1 LVVSDAVANT
11 ILYDTTEGSYG
22 TVGATT
28 GSAYL
33 LINS

>member
-11 ILYDTTEGSYG
+11 IVYDTTAVSYG